1 MGKVIVTF
9 LILAAQIAVAFDDC
23 AKVLG
28 SGSVPFTDTSR
39 LKTVAVTNVYPV
51 SSEEDIRKS
60 LECAKKNN
68 LKISLAGSRH
78 SQGGQT
84 FAEKNLI
91 LDMKSFNKV
100 RKLDVEGKVITVE
113 SGATWEDVQ
122 AAINPKGLAVQVMQA
137 SPIFTIGGSL
147 SANAHGR
154 DPKYGAIAETVLG
167 FRLLTSA
174 GKKLN
179 VSRTE
184 NSELFGLVI
193 GGLGLFGV
201 ILDVDLKLTENV
213 KYTKSDK
220 LISVSEYTDYFAKN
234 VNGNSKTGLQ
244 FGWPSI
250 RQKDFLDKI
259 LFTTYERDSDATV
272 TEPLLEEENM
282 KRNSDMWVK
291 SKKSETWKAIRWNL
305 QEMGSE
311 MHRKH
316 VSRNNAMRP
325 EIRFMYFNQ
334 PTDSTDPLQE
344 YFVPVGNFVP
354 FIKGMKEI
362 FLRHKVNLMSMTVRH
377 VKPNS
382 ETFLSYAAK
391 ESFAFVF
398 VYNQKLTPEAEE
410 KTKKWTRE
418 LVDLALQNSGTYYL
432 VYQNYP
438 TVSQLQR
445 AYPNISSFFSLKQK
459 YDSEELFVN
468 QFYLDYFKN
477 AEREPNSAKNKLKK

>member
-1 MGKVIVTF
+1 MGRSLIVTF
-9 LILAAQIAVAFDDC
+9 LIMMKQIGLAADNC
-23 AKVLG
+23 AAVLG
-28 SGSVPFTDTSR
+28 NGNVPFTDTSR
-39 LKTVAVTNVYPV
+39 LKTVSATNLYHVA
-51 SSEEDIRKS
+51 SEEDIAKAI
-60 LECAKKNN
+60 ECAKKNN
-68 LKISLAGSRH
+68 LKISMAGSRH

-84 FAEKNLI
+84 YAEKNLI

-100 RKLDVEGKVITVE
+100 RKLDTEAKVITVE

-122 AAINPKGLAVQVMQA
+122 AAINPKGLAVEVMQA

-154 DPKYGAIAETVLG
+154 DPKYGAMSETVLG
-167 FRLLTSA
+167 FRLLTAA
-174 GKKLN
+174 GKKLS

-184 NSELFGLVI
+184 NAELFGLAI

-201 ILDVDLKLTENV
+201 ILDVDLKLTENL

-220 LISVSEYTDYFAKN
+220 LMPISEYVDYFEKK
-234 VNGNSKTGLQ
+234 VRGNSKIGLQ

-259 LFTTYERDSDATV
+259 LATTYEKDSDAAV
-272 TEPLLEEENM
+272 TDPLLEEENM
-282 KRNSDMWVK
+282 KRNADVWVK
-291 SKKSETWKAIRWNL
+291 SKKSENWKAIRWNL
-305 QEMGSE
+305 QVLGSE
-311 MHRKH
+311 SHRSH

-334 PTDSTDPLQE
+334 PMDSTDPLQE
-344 YFVPVGNFVP
+344 YFVPVGNLVP
-354 FIKGMKEI
+354 FMKGMKEI
-362 FLRHKVNLMSMTVRH
+362 FLRHKANLMSMTVRH
-377 VKPNS
+377 VKPNT
-382 ETFLSYAAK
+382 ETFLSYAPK
-391 ESFAFVF
+391 DSFAFVF

-418 LVDLALQNSGTYYL
+418 LVDLALQNNGTYYL

-438 TVSQLQR
+438 TFSQLQR
-445 AYPNISSFFSLKQK
+445 AYPNISSFFSMKQK
-459 YDSEELFVN
+459 YDPDELFVN

-477 AEREPNSAKNKLKK
+477 ADREPNSAKIKK